1 MNFRVSNLEAMVAQL
16 RAAGVAVT
24 IDPETYPMAALR
36 GSAIRRAT
44 PSSSGNP
51 AGRASRALTD
61 TA

>member
-24 IDPETYPMAALR
+24 IDPETYPNGRFAQLCDPE
-36 GSAIRRAT
+36 GN

-51 AGRASRALTD
+51 ASRASRALTD